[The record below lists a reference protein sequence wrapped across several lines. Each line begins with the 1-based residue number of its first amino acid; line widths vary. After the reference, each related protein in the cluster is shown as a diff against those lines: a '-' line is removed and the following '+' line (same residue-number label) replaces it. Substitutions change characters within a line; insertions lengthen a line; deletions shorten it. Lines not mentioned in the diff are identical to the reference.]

1 MTTLRHLALLGLLLG
16 IVGCSR
22 EGDPHGTCDLVGG
35 PATDRATFGGIEYQ
49 VVGGFSGH
57 GDGTALHIQPDGTI
71 TVQTPQR
78 GTGQGQLDPATLAS
92 LVGTARSAQFPTL
105 CAIYRCSGC
114 TDDFVDQV
122 SVQFDGSALTVL
134 ASQEGDPPDRL
145 QAMIDAL
152 RQVAQHPP
160 Q

>member
-1 MTTLRHLALLGLLLG
+1 MRTLRDLALLGLLLG
-16 IVGCSR
+16 IVGCSDGAPR
-22 EGDPHGTCDLVGG
+22 DTCDLVGG

-49 VVGGFSGH
+49 VVGGLSGH
-57 GDGTALHIQPDGTI
+57 GDGTSLHIQPDGSLTL
-71 TVQTPQR
+71 QTPQR
-78 GTGQGQLDPATLAS
+78 GAVQGQLDPATLAS

-105 CAIYRCSGC
+105 CAMYRCSGC
-114 TDDFVDQV
+114 DDDFIDQV

-134 ASQEGDPPDRL
+134 ASQEGDPPARL

-152 RQVAQHPP
+152 RQIAQRPP